1 MAQNF
6 NMTAYRGDT
15 GKPFQPRTGFWNW
28 LQGNPELFQQIPKYS
43 PNVMQGLESIFEQGL
58 SGLQNPQAG
67 FEPIANQARNRF
79 ATQTVPG
86 LAERFT
92 AMGGGQRSSAFQ
104 SSVGQAG
111 SDLERNL
118 AALGSQ
124 YGMQNR
130 QGLLDQLKLGLT
142 PSFETIHRPRQGGF
156 LQGLIPPGLGG
167 GNYQSS
173 WGNQGDLI
181 SLIGKLL
188 PFLV

>member
-1 MAQNF
+1 MANQF
-6 NMTAYRGDT
+6 NPVAYRGDT
-15 GKPFQPRTGFWNW
+15 GQPFSPRTGFSNW

-43 PNVMQGLESIFEQGL
+43 PGMMQGLEQLFSQGL
-58 SGLQNPQAG
+58 EGIQNPQAG
-67 FEPIANQARNRF
+67 FQPFADQAINQFN
-79 ATQTVPG
+79 TQTIPG

-104 SSVGQAG
+104 NALGSSGANLNQ
-111 SDLERNL
+111 NL

-124 YGMQNR
+124 YGLQNR
-130 QGLLDQLKLGLT
+130 AGLLDQLKLGLT
-142 PSFETIHRPRQGGF
+142 PSFETIHRPRQGGV

-173 WGNQGDLI
+173 WGNQSDLV